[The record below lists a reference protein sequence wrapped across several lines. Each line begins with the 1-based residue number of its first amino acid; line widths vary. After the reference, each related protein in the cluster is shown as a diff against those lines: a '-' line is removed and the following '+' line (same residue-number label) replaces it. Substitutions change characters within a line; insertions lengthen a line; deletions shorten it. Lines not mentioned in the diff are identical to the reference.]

1 MLPPAKEMSRSIENP
16 PPPDCDCEGLWYR
29 IPTKVTQSAPFLFLK
44 SHTPLQ
50 NAHIDHA
57 TDVAEIFPKSGVV
70 DIYELTDKPGMFKAG
85 YGRLKRYERL
95 RLVGV
100 WYRMQSVS
108 TTISAFYDR

>member
-1 MLPPAKEMSRSIENP
+1 MLAPAKETSRTTENP

-29 IPTKVTQSAPFLFLK
+29 IPTKVTHSASSPT
-44 SHTPLQ
+44 SQ
-50 NAHIDHA
+50 DAHIIDHA
-57 TDVAEIFPKSGVV
+57 NDVAEIFPKSGVV